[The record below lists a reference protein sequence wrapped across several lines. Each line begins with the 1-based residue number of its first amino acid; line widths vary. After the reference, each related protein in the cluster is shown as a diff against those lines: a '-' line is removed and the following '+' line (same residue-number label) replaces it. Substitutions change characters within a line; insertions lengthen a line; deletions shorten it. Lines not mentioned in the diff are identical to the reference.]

1 MPAAPNRRVRSAHAD
16 EARSALLSGGRWRQ
30 AALMLERG
38 AITHFVAR
46 HELPWEIAMGALT
59 AVYVVIAFMEDELAP
74 GFNGQTVVVL
84 VVALLFLLE
93 FSVRFLDAPSRLHY
107 LRGHWLDLVTC
118 IPLIGVLRVL
128 RFARLLRFLRIA
140 AVIRAFLVGRESGAE
155 IRGSRVGWLLAPTL
169 LIFWAAS
176 AYGFWLVEHGVNPA
190 IKNFG
195 DALYLSFLT
204 ATTLGYGEV
213 RPVTADG
220 RIIAGLVIF
229 AAIGLFGFASSQL
242 TLLWLGQEE
251 DVSALKRRLFSV
263 QKELA
268 AQHNMLEQ
276 IHSVVVGNGEGS
288 ARQEAFDTLT
298 ASAGDRERTAP

>member
-1 MPAAPNRRVRSAHAD
+1 
-16 EARSALLSGGRWRQ
+16 
-30 AALMLERG
+30 
-38 AITHFVAR
+38 
-46 HELPWEIAMGALT
+46 MGVLT
-59 AVYVVIAFMEDELAP
+59 AAYVVIAFMEDELVP
-74 GFNGQTVVVL
+74 GFNTWTIVVL
-84 VVALLFLLE
+84 AVALLFLLE
-93 FSVRFLDAPSRLHY
+93 FSLRFWDAPSRLHY
-107 LRGHWLDLVTC
+107 VRGHWIDLVTC

-140 AVIRAFLVGRESGAE
+140 SLIRAFLVGRDAGTEG
-155 IRGSRVGWLLAPTL
+155 RGTRAGWLIAPTL

-213 RPVTADG
+213 RPVTSDG

-229 AAIGLFGFASSQL
+229 AAIGLVGFASSQL

-276 IHSVVVGNGEGS
+276 ILNRVIAEPAGAVSG
-288 ARQEAFDTLT
+288 
-298 ASAGDRERTAP
+298 SAGDGEGAAP